1 MIYETVGLLVR
12 IYIILWRWLSGLRVH
27 VALAEDLSLVTDT
40 HIEAISNSNSTLASE
55 CPGMHVVTLTHM
67 QVKCSYPRKS

>member
-1 MIYETVGLLVR
+1 
-12 IYIILWRWLSGLRVH
+12 
-27 VALAEDLSLVTDT
+27 LVTDT